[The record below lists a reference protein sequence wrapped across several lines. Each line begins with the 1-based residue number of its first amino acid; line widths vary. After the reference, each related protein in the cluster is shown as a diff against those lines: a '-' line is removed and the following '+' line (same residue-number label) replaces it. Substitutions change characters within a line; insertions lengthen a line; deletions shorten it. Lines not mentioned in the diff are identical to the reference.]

1 MNMHSVVRSA
11 MPALALLL
19 AACGSGGD
27 DAPPSTTI
35 DQPPVPVITSP
46 AEGATF
52 KAGDT
57 LTFTGSATDTEDGTL
72 GASALSWRADLH
84 HDTHTHPFQ
93 QPTAGGSGSV
103 TIPVRGEV
111 SDNIWY
117 RFHFTA
123 TDSAGHVVEVTR
135 DVLPRKAQV
144 TLATVPAGLQLT
156 LDGQPIT
163 GPHVFTGVQGIERDL
178 VAAEQVFNGHRYTF
192 ANWSDGG
199 AAAHTIS
206 TPTAT
211 TTYTATFTDQGAV
224 TNQPPTVSLSAAAN
238 GVVGTP
244 MTLTATAADSDG
256 TVAKVQFFDGS
267 TPLGEDATSPFA
279 FSWTPSAEGVHNLT
293 ARATDNDGDA
303 TTSATVAVT
312 VTAATGPDNQAPV
325 ATLTSPANFADALT
339 GTVTLTATATDN
351 VGVAGVEFQVDGV
364 IVGSEDTASPYQ
376 ASWATGGYPSGQHI
390 VRARARDAAG
400 NLSAWSSATVR
411 VNGPDLPQGFTKN
424 EDWITGLSSATA
436 FATAPDGRLFVAQQ
450 GGQLRVVKNGQMLA
464 TPFVTLPV
472 DANGERGLIGVA
484 LHPDFATTPWV
495 YVHYTS
501 TEGGSH
507 NRISRF
513 MANGDVASTTTPEQ
527 KLVDLPT
534 LSSATNHNGGAI
546 HFGIDGKLYIGVGE
560 NARSANAP
568 DLTIPLGKL
577 LRVNDDGSVPTD
589 NPFYATQTGLARA
602 IWARGLRNPFTFAV
616 EPVTGRIHINDVGE
630 GTWEEINLGTAGANY
645 GWPSTEGLT
654 SNAGITSPLFTYRHG
669 AANPAGSGTGGFFV
683 GFCIA
688 GGTFYPASGPFP
700 ASYRKNYFFSE
711 YGTHFIGRLDPAN
724 GYAAYAFSSV
734 QDSPVDMLVGTDG
747 ALYVLTRG
755 GITRITA
762 P

>member
-11 MPALALLL
+11 VPALALALLL

-27 DAPPSTTI
+27 DN
-35 DQPPVPVITSP
+35 PPVPVITSP
-46 AEGATF
+46 AEGSTF

-57 LTFTGSATDTEDGTL
+57 LTFTGSATDAEDGPL
-72 GASALSWRADLH
+72 GTSGLSWRADLH
-84 HDTHTHPFQ
+84 HDTHTHPFL
-93 QPTAGGSGSV
+93 QPTAGGSGNV

-123 TDSAGHVVEVTR
+123 TDSAGHTVEVTR

-144 TLATVPAGLQLT
+144 TLATLPAGLQLT

-163 GPHVFTGVQGIERDL
+163 GPHVFTGVQGIERDVGAL
-178 VAAEQVFNGHRYTF
+178 EQVFNGHRYTF
-192 ANWSDGG
+192 SSWSDGG
-199 AAAHTIS
+199 AAAHTLS
-206 TPTAT
+206 TPTAN
-211 TTYTATFTDQGAV
+211 TTYTATFADQGAV
-224 TNQPPTVSLSAAAN
+224 TNQPPTVSLSATAN

-244 MTLTATAADSDG
+244 VALSATAADSDG
-256 TVAKVQFFDGS
+256 SVAKVQFYDGS
-267 TPLGEDATSPFA
+267 TLLGEDTTSPFA

-293 ARATDNDGDA
+293 ARATDDDGDT
-303 TTSATVAVT
+303 TTSTAVAVT
-312 VTAATGPDNQAPV
+312 VTAATGPDSQAPV
-325 ATLTSPANFADALT
+325 ATLTSPADFADALT
-339 GTVTLTATATDN
+339 GTVTLAATATDN

-364 IVGSEDTASPYQ
+364 IVGSEDTTSPYQ
-376 ASWATGGYPSGQHI
+376 ASWVTGSYPYGQHI

-400 NLSAWSSATVR
+400 NLSPWSTATVR

-424 EDWITGLSSATA
+424 EAWITGLSSATA

-450 GGQLRVVKNGQMLA
+450 GGQLRVMKNGQMLA

-472 DANGERGLIGVA
+472 DANGERGLIGVT
-484 LHPDFATTPWV
+484 LHPNFATTPWV

-507 NRISRF
+507 NRVSRF
-513 MANGDVASTTTPEQ
+513 MANGDVSTGAEQ
-527 KLVDLPT
+527 VLVNLPA

-577 LRVNDDGSVPTD
+577 LRVNDDGTIPTD
-589 NPFYATQTGLARA
+589 NPFYTTQTGLARA
-602 IWARGLRNPFTFAV
+602 IWASGLRNPFTFAV

-630 GTWEEINLGTAGANY
+630 GTWEEINLGTAGADY

-654 SNAGITSPLFTYRHG
+654 SNAGITSPLFTYRHSG
-669 AANPAGSGTGGFFV
+669 ASPAGSGTGGFFV

-700 ASYRKNYFFSE
+700 TSYRKNYFFSE
-711 YGTHFIGRLDPAN
+711 YGTRFIGRLDPAN